1 MSQKQDD
8 FNKVV
13 AQKKLEKKVE
23 TLRSLLSVIL
33 DVVNKSFKSTNERI
47 DTVNERLDCLNKEN
61 KELKG
66 ELG

>member
-1 MSQKQDD
+1 M
-8 FNKVV
+8 
-13 AQKKLEKKVE
+13 E